1 VNVNGLCNGTD
12 SEVMITGN
20 IFTEYPS
27 TPRKFV
33 LTPVADLVILTE
45 YPGAAKGFAFAG
57 GIPIIIN
64 GIAMIVMRIIPKIRI
79 PRSRST
85 AFLRPNTLLSFSV
98 RVAFL
103 AESDCVIFLQLSSV
117 HMP

>member
-1 VNVNGLCNGTD
+1 MRVPATGGPLIGIEIITSPPGLDLLQLPAPTEVGHRCSEHDSNTVPAGNFDKSSVNVNGLCNATA

-45 YPGAAKGFAFAG
+45 YPGAA
-57 GIPIIIN
+57 
-64 GIAMIVMRIIPKIRI
+64 
-79 PRSRST
+79 
-85 AFLRPNTLLSFSV
+85 
-98 RVAFL
+98 
-103 AESDCVIFLQLSSV
+103 
-117 HMP
+117 